1 MEKNIAVIKGDGI
14 GPEIVTEAM
23 KVLDAVA
30 KKYNHKFNYTE
41 ILMGGCSIDAYGVPL
56 SDEALKIAKKSD
68 SVLLG
73 AIGGNTTTSPWYK
86 LEPSLRPEAGLLKIR
101 KELGLFAN
109 LRPAYLYDELKGAC
123 PLKEELTAG
132 GFDMMI
138 MRELTGGLYFGERST
153 EKEGDQM
160 VARDSM
166 SYSESEIRRIAKR
179 GFDIAMKRNKK
190 VIRIILIIAAIA
202 AALAGSGYALWKTG
216 VFERINS
223 VEELREVISGA
234 GAWAGV
240 VYFFLQMMTVIVA
253 PIPSNISMMAGA
265 LALGFWPAMILG
277 VLAVGVGSVIV
288 FLAAR
293 ALGRNAIH
301 RFLDKGVMEKYLPVI
316 EEKQDMFL
324 FLTMLFP
331 FFPDDALCMLAGL
344 TNIPLGRFVVIMAL
358 SRPWGLIVAALMGS
372 GSISLPIWAWAVIGV
387 AGLFIF
393 YFAMK
398 YSAQIEEALL
408 RFVRKIVPKKT
419 KIDRK

>member
-1 MEKNIAVIKGDGI
+1 MKEHRKTVCRLVVALAVI
-14 GPEIVTEAM
+14 
-23 KVLDAVA
+23 
-30 KKYNHKFNYTE
+30 
-41 ILMGGCSIDAYGVPL
+41 
-56 SDEALKIAKKSD
+56 
-68 SVLLG
+68 
-73 AIGGNTTTSPWYK
+73 
-86 LEPSLRPEAGLLKIR
+86 
-101 KELGLFAN
+101 
-109 LRPAYLYDELKGAC
+109 
-123 PLKEELTAG
+123 
-132 GFDMMI
+132 
-138 MRELTGGLYFGERST
+138 
-153 EKEGDQM
+153 
-160 VARDSM
+160 
-166 SYSESEIRRIAKR
+166 
-179 GFDIAMKRNKK
+179 
-190 VIRIILIIAAIA
+190 
-202 AALAGSGYALWKTG
+202 AALAGCGYALWKTG

-265 LALGFWPAMILG
+265 LALGFWKAMILG
-277 VLAVGVGSVIV
+277 VLAVVVGSMIV

-293 ALGRNAIH
+293 ALGRNAIQ
-301 RFLDKGVMEKYLPVI
+301 RFLDKGVMDKYLPVI

-344 TNIPLGRFVVIMAL
+344 TNISLGRFTAIMVLA
-358 SRPWGLIVAALMGS
+358 RPWGLIVAALMGS

-408 RFVRKIVPKKT
+408 RFVRKIVPQKT

>member
-1 MEKNIAVIKGDGI
+1 MNRKKG
-14 GPEIVTEAM
+14 
-23 KVLDAVA
+23 
-30 KKYNHKFNYTE
+30 
-41 ILMGGCSIDAYGVPL
+41 
-56 SDEALKIAKKSD
+56 
-68 SVLLG
+68 
-73 AIGGNTTTSPWYK
+73 
-86 LEPSLRPEAGLLKIR
+86 
-101 KELGLFAN
+101 
-109 LRPAYLYDELKGAC
+109 
-123 PLKEELTAG
+123 
-132 GFDMMI
+132 
-138 MRELTGGLYFGERST
+138 
-153 EKEGDQM
+153 
-160 VARDSM
+160 
-166 SYSESEIRRIAKR
+166 
-179 GFDIAMKRNKK
+179 
-190 VIRIILIIAAIA
+190 IRILLTVLTV
-202 AALAGSGYALWKTG
+202 AALLAAGGYALWKNG
-216 VFERINS
+216 FFEKINS
-223 VEELREVISGA
+223 VEALREVIA
-234 GAWAGV
+234 GTGMWAGG
-240 VYFFLQMMTVIVA
+240 VYFALQMMTVIIA

-277 VLAVGVGSVIV
+277 VGSIIV

-293 ALGRNAIH
+293 ALGKKAVQ
-301 RFLDKGVMEKYLPVI
+301 RFLDKGVMDKYLPII

-408 RFVRKIVPKKT
+408 RFVRKIVPQKT